1 MALKLIQKNRMRK
14 STNICTLFLTV
25 TLLNTCLSNPIHAQT
40 KPDSIQRGHHVSSA
54 DDPSQFITRTE
65 IFNEL
70 QHFDQDYNFNQTI
83 WRTNVKIGKRL
94 TTRVDI
100 PWVYNTKYSPEG
112 YKHSG
117 LGDISFRLLGY
128 RILESPRSAVTA
140 SVEFSLNT
148 AESPL
153 LGTGKNLIIPLIT
166 YSRIFKPK
174 KMILGL
180 TFQQVNSFSGDE
192 TRKQVNF
199 SKFQAILIKT
209 YTSKIWTVFIT
220 DWYADYEN
228 GGLSMNTKLRTGYG
242 ATRICHVW
250 AQGGVGVFGDFFGR
264 YQWSIELGT
273 RFFLLRKRN

>member
-1 MALKLIQKNRMRK
+1 MRK
-14 STNICTLFLTV
+14 KERNILYYFTTLVLIANLFYAAQAQ
-25 TLLNTCLSNPIHAQT
+25 SNQ
-40 KPDSIQRGHHVSSA
+40 DSIQIVEHGASV
-54 DDPSQFITRTE
+54 DDPSQFFTRIE

-70 QHFDQDYNFNQTI
+70 QHYDKDYYLNQTI
-83 WRTNVKIGKRL
+83 WRTNVKIGKRF

-117 LGDISFRLLGY
+117 IGDISFRLLGY

-174 KMILGL
+174 KMILAL
-180 TFQQVNSFSGDE
+180 TLQQVNSFSGDE

-199 SKFQAILIKT
+199 SKFQAILVKT

-228 GGLSMNTKLRTGYG
+228 GGISMNAKLRGGYG
-242 ATRICHVW
+242 ATKIFHFW
-250 AQGGVGVFGDFFGR
+250 AQGGVGVFGDFIGR
-264 YQWSIELGT
+264 YKWSIELGT
-273 RFFLLRKRN
+273 RFFILRKRN

>member
-1 MALKLIQKNRMRK
+1 MCKTQRNIILYLTALVIIAN
-14 STNICTLFLTV
+14 LFYAV
-25 TLLNTCLSNPIHAQT
+25 QAQS
-40 KPDSIQRGHHVSSA
+40 KQDSLQTAQQGASVE
-54 DDPSQFITRTE
+54 DPSQFFTRIE

-70 QHFDQDYNFNQTI
+70 QHYDKDYYLNQSI

-100 PWVYNTKYSPEG
+100 PWVYNSKYAPEG
-112 YKHSG
+112 FKHSG

-128 RILESPRSAVTA
+128 RILESPKSAITA

-166 YSRIFKPK
+166 YSRIFKLK

-199 SKFQAILIKT
+199 SKFQTILVKT
-209 YTSKIWTVFIT
+209 YTSKIWTVFVT

-228 GGLSMNTKLRTGYG
+228 GGLSMNAKLRAGYG
-242 ATRICHVW
+242 ARPIFHFW
-250 AQGGVGVFGDFFGR
+250 AQGGAGVFGDFFGR

-273 RFFLLRKRN
+273 RFFLLRKRTKNKG

>member
-1 MALKLIQKNRMRK
+1 MRK
-14 STNICTLFLTV
+14 IKRYIFLYLTALVLLADLIHSTKAQ
-25 TLLNTCLSNPIHAQT
+25 SNNDSTQT
-40 KPDSIQRGHHVSSA
+40 AEQGASA
-54 DDPSQFITRTE
+54 DDPSQFFTRIE

-70 QHFDQDYNFNQTI
+70 QHYDKDFYLNQSI

-100 PWVYNTKYSPEG
+100 PWVYNSKYSPEG
-112 YKHSG
+112 FKHSG

-128 RILESPRSAVTA
+128 RILESPKSAITA

-166 YSRIFKPK
+166 YSRVFKPK
-174 KMILGL
+174 KMILAFS
-180 TFQQVNSFSGDE
+180 FQQVNSFSGDE

-199 SKFQAILIKT
+199 SKFQAILVKT
-209 YTSKIWTVFIT
+209 YTSRIWTVFIT

-228 GGLSMNTKLRTGYG
+228 GGLSLNTKLRAGYG
-242 ATRICHVW
+242 ATKIFHFW
-250 AQGGVGVFGDFFGR
+250 AQGGAGVFGDFFGR

-273 RFFLLRKRN
+273 RFFILRKKK

>member
-1 MALKLIQKNRMRK
+1 MRK
-14 STNICTLFLTV
+14 IKRNILYYLTALVLIADLFYSAQAQ
-25 TLLNTCLSNPIHAQT
+25 SNQ
-40 KPDSIQRGHHVSSA
+40 DSIQTVEHGASV
-54 DDPSQFITRTE
+54 DDPSQFFTRIE

-70 QHFDQDYNFNQTI
+70 QHFDKDYYLNQTI
-83 WRTNVKIGKRL
+83 WRTNVKIGKRF

-117 LGDISFRLLGY
+117 IGDISFRLLGY

-174 KMILGL
+174 KMILAL
-180 TFQQVNSFSGDE
+180 TLQQVNSFSGDE

-199 SKFQAILIKT
+199 SKFQTILVKT

-228 GGLSMNTKLRTGYG
+228 GGISMNAKLRGGYG
-242 ATRICHVW
+242 ATKIFHFW
-250 AQGGVGVFGDFFGR
+250 AQGGVGVFGDFIGR
-264 YQWSIELGT
+264 YKWSIELGT
-273 RFFLLRKRN
+273 RFFILRKRN